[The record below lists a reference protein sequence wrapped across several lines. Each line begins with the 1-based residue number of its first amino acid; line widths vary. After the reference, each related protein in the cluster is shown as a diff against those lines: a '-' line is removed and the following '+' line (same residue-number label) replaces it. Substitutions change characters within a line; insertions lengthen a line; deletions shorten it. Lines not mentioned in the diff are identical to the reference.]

1 MLVWELTSGLG
12 LGLYHMGHKQ
22 LDCEW
27 ASAHQL
33 GRADPLSQK
42 SEIGVV
48 RTTEFGKHK
57 L

>member
-48 RTTEFGKHK
+48 RTTEFGKRK